1 MVKWF
6 WAILALASVVSK
18 FRVTDIWYGISLF
31 FGGYTKVDQD
41 HMSCNFASHQTK
53 NIHSRLVGKRP
64 SGNVEKAPSPPQVAP
79 LCGRLPLCG
88 ENYVKIIL
96 QPHKFAKTGRT
107 RHMKTAVLRTN
118 SKTAKYFSTDTP
130 ITETDRALSFQQV
143 LAYIVEGPEPCLW
156 NDRAEPKNTKTDNCK
171 QREPKTRMLP

>member
-1 MVKWF
+1 MVWDF
-6 WAILALASVVSK
+6 IV
-18 FRVTDIWYGISLF
+18 F

-64 SGNVEKAPSPPQVAP
+64 SGNVEKAPSPPQVAV

-107 RHMKTAVLRTN
+107 KHMKTAVLRTN
-118 SKTAKYFSTDTP
+118 SKTAKYFSTGAP

-143 LAYIVEGPEPCLW
+143 LA
-156 NDRAEPKNTKTDNCK
+156 
-171 QREPKTRMLP
+171 